1 MYKIK
6 NKKREVDFFFERKA
20 IISNGSVIKIKI
32 IIIIIVG
39 TQAQIYIGPWALFE
53 EAQWSENRS
62 IVRKK

>member
-1 MYKIK
+1 M
-6 NKKREVDFFFERKA
+6 DFFFERKA